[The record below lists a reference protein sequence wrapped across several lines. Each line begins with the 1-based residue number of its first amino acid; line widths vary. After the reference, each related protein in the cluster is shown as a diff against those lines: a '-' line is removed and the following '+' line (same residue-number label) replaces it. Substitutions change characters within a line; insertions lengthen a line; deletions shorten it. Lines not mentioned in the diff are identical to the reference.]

1 MRKEVIRFEKNR
13 KYGTLFALTIPLFA
27 VSIWGGAA
35 YFFLMGLTILAML
48 FITHLYL
55 HKIHQPLQIEAN
67 WSHRKLFPGEDLK
80 LSFQVKNIGRFGVP
94 SAEWH
99 FKLSKKLNIVD
110 VQKVE
115 GNLKH
120 TYRSSIVLG
129 SQEGISYPFH
139 VKGLTRGVAQLEDI
153 LIEVHDP
160 FGFGKV
166 TKEIIL
172 PKQEVVI
179 YPELKAIHGLDQLG
193 HAPMGETSVSH
204 FTHEDPTYVLGAR
217 PYEYGDS
224 FNRIDWKATAK
235 KQELHT
241 KIIDK
246 TAHTELV
253 LIGNVRTYE
262 ERWRGI
268 SEEYVERTISVL
280 ASLSH
285 YSTTE
290 GQPFQILINMKP
302 MGRRPIFR
310 INRGEGRKHLIYAL
324 ESLARVSVFATLP
337 FEEALLLAQQEYTAG
352 KTYVLVTPFV
362 SANLESVLRHMNRKG
377 IPIYLI
383 RTDEE
388 ELTIEKVGKGMRRYA

>member
-1 MRKEVIRFEKNR
+1 MRKAVIRIEKNR
-13 KYGTLFALTIPLFA
+13 KYAALFALTIPLFA
-27 VSIWGGAA
+27 IAIWGGAA
-35 YFFLMGLTILAML
+35 YFFLMGLAILAVL

-55 HKIHQPLQIEAN
+55 HKIHQPLQIEAS
-67 WSHRKLFPGEDLK
+67 WSHKKLFPGEDAR
-80 LSFQVKNIGRFGVP
+80 LSLEVKNTGRFGVP

-99 FKLSKKLNIVD
+99 FKLSKKLDILD
-110 VQKVE
+110 AKKEE

-120 TYRSSIVLG
+120 TYRSSLALG
-129 SQEGISYPFH
+129 KQEGVSYPFH
-139 VKGLTRGVAQLEDI
+139 VQGLTRGVAQLEDVKI
-153 LIEVHDP
+153 DVHDP

-166 TKEIIL
+166 TKEIFL

-193 HAPMGETSVSH
+193 HAPMGEKSVSY

-235 KQELHT
+235 KQDLHT

-268 SEEYVERTISVL
+268 NEDYVERTMSVL

-290 GQPFQILINMKP
+290 GQPFQMLINMKP
-302 MGRRPIFR
+302 MGRRSIFR

-324 ESLARVSVFATLP
+324 ESLARVGVFATLP
-337 FEEALLLAQQEYTAG
+337 FEEAILLAKKEYTAG

-362 SANLESVLRHMNRKG
+362 SDKLESLLRHMNQKG

-388 ELTIEKVGKGMRRYA
+388 ELTIQRMGKGMRSYA